1 MYLNFMPSNASE
13 TQRGTASARK
23 RGTSSLL
30 LLGPAFVAAVAY
42 VDPGN
47 VAANLTAGAEY
58 GYLLVWVLV
67 AANLIAVLVQY
78 LSSKLGLV
86 SGQSLSGI
94 LGRRL
99 GRRRRRAYWGQAEIV
114 AIATDLAEVV
124 GGAIALKILFDLPL
138 LLGGVIVGIVSL
150 VLLSIQSSRGQRP
163 FEFVI
168 IGFLAI
174 IAIGFLAEPAIAAL
188 VGPPLV
194 DAGLSEVAARS
205 ASVALALVL
214 ATGMTMIFGELVPK
228 NMAIAQPL
236 RTAKL
241 VVGFQRLFST
251 IFGLPIRLFNGNA
264 NAVVRALGVEP
275 QEELS
280 SARSADELSVLV
292 KRSADE
298 GALAEETAS
307 LVQRTLAFGDRR
319 AHDAMVPR
327 GRVDSLEVDQTVA
340 DLLELARETGHSRFP
355 VQDDENEIAGV
366 AHIRHGLAVPFDERP
381 TTRVD
386 AVMGPATFVPDTV
399 PLDDLMDTLRAGGLQ
414 MAVVVDEFGDHAGLI
429 TLEDLV
435 EEIVGEVRDEHDEEP
450 DDTLGGLVTMD
461 RGRRA
466 EVGDEIVV
474 DTAPAPGEEPARL
487 RIVVVEIDG
496 MRIETVHV
504 IVEAAPDEADVRAED
519 EEVAR

>member
-1 MYLNFMPSNASE
+1 MDLIGPLVSLAI
-13 TQRGTASARK
+13 G
-23 RGTSSLL
+23 LL
-30 LLGPAFVAAVAY
+30 LVLACGAFVAAEFSLITVNRND
-42 VDPGN
+42 VE
-47 VAANLTAGAEY
+47 AAAESGDKRAG
-58 GYLLVWVLV
+58 GVLRGMKT
-67 AANLIAVLVQY
+67 
-78 LSSKLGLV
+78 LST
-86 SGQSLSGI
+86 QLSGAQ
-94 LGRRL
+94 LGITVTNL
-99 GRRRRRAYWGQAEIV
+99 G
-114 AIATDLAEVV
+114 
-124 GGAIALKILFDLPL
+124 
-138 LLGGVIVGIVSL
+138 
-150 VLLSIQSSRGQRP
+150 
-163 FEFVI
+163 
-168 IGFLAI
+168 
-174 IAIGFLAEPAIAAL
+174 IGFLAEPAIAAL

-251 IFGLPIRLFNGNA
+251 IFALPIRLFNGNA

-435 EEIVGEVRDEHDEEP
+435 EEIVGEVRDEHDEERDDTPEP
-450 DDTLGGLVTMD
+450 DGSWDLDARMRPDEATERLGVTVPEHEDYDTLGGLVTMEL
-461 RGRRA
+461 GRLA

-474 DTAPAPGEEPARL
+474 DTDPVPGEEPARL

>member
-1 MYLNFMPSNASE
+1 MDLIGPLVSLAI
-13 TQRGTASARK
+13 G
-23 RGTSSLL
+23 LL
-30 LLGPAFVAAVAY
+30 LVLACGAFVAAEFSLITVNRND
-42 VDPGN
+42 VE
-47 VAANLTAGAEY
+47 AAAESGDKRAG
-58 GYLLVWVLV
+58 GVLRGMKT
-67 AANLIAVLVQY
+67 
-78 LSSKLGLV
+78 LST
-86 SGQSLSGI
+86 QLSGAQ
-94 LGRRL
+94 LGITVTNL
-99 GRRRRRAYWGQAEIV
+99 G
-114 AIATDLAEVV
+114 
-124 GGAIALKILFDLPL
+124 
-138 LLGGVIVGIVSL
+138 
-150 VLLSIQSSRGQRP
+150 
-163 FEFVI
+163 
-168 IGFLAI
+168 
-174 IAIGFLAEPAIAAL
+174 IGFLAEPAIAAL

-251 IFGLPIRLFNGNA
+251 IFALPIRLFNGNA

-355 VQDDENEIAGV
+355 VQDEENEIAGV

-435 EEIVGEVRDEHDEEP
+435 EEIVGEVRDEHDEEMDDTPEP
-450 DDTLGGLVTMD
+450 DGSWDLDARMRPDEATERLGVTVPEHEDYDTLGGLVTMEL
-461 RGRRA
+461 GRLA
-466 EVGDEIVV
+466 EVSDEIVV
-474 DTAPAPGEEPARL
+474 DTDPAPGEEPARL
-487 RIVVVEIDG
+487 RIVVAEIDG

-504 IVEAAPDEADVRAED
+504 IVEAAPDETDVRAED

>member
-1 MYLNFMPSNASE
+1 MDLIGPLVSLAI
-13 TQRGTASARK
+13 G
-23 RGTSSLL
+23 LL
-30 LLGPAFVAAVAY
+30 LVLACGAFVAAEFSLITVNRND
-42 VDPGN
+42 VE
-47 VAANLTAGAEY
+47 AAAESGDKRAG
-58 GYLLVWVLV
+58 GVLRGMKT
-67 AANLIAVLVQY
+67 
-78 LSSKLGLV
+78 LST
-86 SGQSLSGI
+86 QLSGAQ
-94 LGRRL
+94 LGITVTNL
-99 GRRRRRAYWGQAEIV
+99 G
-114 AIATDLAEVV
+114 
-124 GGAIALKILFDLPL
+124 
-138 LLGGVIVGIVSL
+138 
-150 VLLSIQSSRGQRP
+150 
-163 FEFVI
+163 
-168 IGFLAI
+168 
-174 IAIGFLAEPAIAAL
+174 IGFLAEPAIAAL

-327 GRVDSLEVDQTVA
+327 GRVDSLEVEQTVA

-366 AHIRHGLAVPFDERP
+366 AHIRHGLAVPFDERS

-435 EEIVGEVRDEHDEEP
+435 EEIVGEVRDEHDEETDDTPEP
-450 DDTLGGLVTMD
+450 DGSWDLDARMRPDEATERLGVTVPEHEDYDTLGGLVTMEL
-461 RGRRA
+461 GRLA

-474 DTAPAPGEEPARL
+474 DTDPAPGEEPARL

-504 IVEAAPDEADVRAED
+504 IVEAAPDETDVRAED

>member
-1 MYLNFMPSNASE
+1 MDLIGPLVSLAI
-13 TQRGTASARK
+13 G
-23 RGTSSLL
+23 LL
-30 LLGPAFVAAVAY
+30 LVLACGAFVAAEFSLITVNRND
-42 VDPGN
+42 VE
-47 VAANLTAGAEY
+47 AAAESGDKRAG
-58 GYLLVWVLV
+58 GVLRGMKT
-67 AANLIAVLVQY
+67 
-78 LSSKLGLV
+78 LST
-86 SGQSLSGI
+86 QLSGAQ
-94 LGRRL
+94 LGITVTNL
-99 GRRRRRAYWGQAEIV
+99 G
-114 AIATDLAEVV
+114 
-124 GGAIALKILFDLPL
+124 
-138 LLGGVIVGIVSL
+138 
-150 VLLSIQSSRGQRP
+150 
-163 FEFVI
+163 
-168 IGFLAI
+168 
-174 IAIGFLAEPAIAAL
+174 IGFLAEPAIAAL

-355 VQDDENEIAGV
+355 VQDGENEIAGV

-435 EEIVGEVRDEHDEEP
+435 EEIVGEVRDEHDEETDDTPEP
-450 DDTLGGLVTMD
+450 DGSWDLDARMRPDEATERLGVTVPEHEDYDTLGGLVTMEL
-461 RGRRA
+461 GRLA

-474 DTAPAPGEEPARL
+474 DTDPAPGEEPARL

-504 IVEAAPDEADVRAED
+504 IVEAAPDETDVRAED

>member
-1 MYLNFMPSNASE
+1 MDLIGPLVSLAI
-13 TQRGTASARK
+13 G
-23 RGTSSLL
+23 LL
-30 LLGPAFVAAVAY
+30 LVLACGAFVAAEFSLITVNRND
-42 VDPGN
+42 VE
-47 VAANLTAGAEY
+47 AAAESGDKRAG
-58 GYLLVWVLV
+58 GVLRGMKT
-67 AANLIAVLVQY
+67 
-78 LSSKLGLV
+78 LST
-86 SGQSLSGI
+86 QLSGAQ
-94 LGRRL
+94 LGITVTNL
-99 GRRRRRAYWGQAEIV
+99 G
-114 AIATDLAEVV
+114 
-124 GGAIALKILFDLPL
+124 
-138 LLGGVIVGIVSL
+138 
-150 VLLSIQSSRGQRP
+150 
-163 FEFVI
+163 
-168 IGFLAI
+168 
-174 IAIGFLAEPAIAAL
+174 IGFLAEPAIAAL

-435 EEIVGEVRDEHDEEP
+435 EEIVGEVRDEHDEETDDTPEP
-450 DDTLGGLVTMD
+450 DGSWDLDARMRPDEATERLGVTVPEHEDYDTLGGLVTMEL
-461 RGRRA
+461 GRLA

-474 DTAPAPGEEPARL
+474 DTDPAPGEEPARL

-504 IVEAAPDEADVRAED
+504 IVEAAPDETDVRAED
-519 EEVAR
+519 EEVAL

>member
-1 MYLNFMPSNASE
+1 MDLIGPLVSLAIW
-13 TQRGTASARK
+13 
-23 RGTSSLL
+23 LL
-30 LLGPAFVAAVAY
+30 LVLACGAFVAAEFSLITVNRND
-42 VDPGN
+42 VE
-47 VAANLTAGAEY
+47 AAAESGDKRAG
-58 GYLLVWVLV
+58 GVLRGMKT
-67 AANLIAVLVQY
+67 
-78 LSSKLGLV
+78 LST
-86 SGQSLSGI
+86 QLSGAQ
-94 LGRRL
+94 LGITVTNL
-99 GRRRRRAYWGQAEIV
+99 G
-114 AIATDLAEVV
+114 
-124 GGAIALKILFDLPL
+124 
-138 LLGGVIVGIVSL
+138 
-150 VLLSIQSSRGQRP
+150 
-163 FEFVI
+163 
-168 IGFLAI
+168 
-174 IAIGFLAEPAIAAL
+174 IGFLAEPAIAAL

-366 AHIRHGLAVPFDERP
+366 AHIRHGLAVPFDERS

-435 EEIVGEVRDEHDEEP
+435 EEIVGEVRDEHDEETDDTPEP
-450 DDTLGGLVTMD
+450 DGSWDLDARMRPDEATERLGVTVPEHEDYDTLGGLVTMEL
-461 RGRRA
+461 GRLA

-474 DTAPAPGEEPARL
+474 DTDPAPGEEPARL

-504 IVEAAPDEADVRAED
+504 IVEAAPDETDVRAED

>member
-1 MYLNFMPSNASE
+1 MDLIGPLVSLAI
-13 TQRGTASARK
+13 G
-23 RGTSSLL
+23 LL
-30 LLGPAFVAAVAY
+30 LVLACGAFVAAEFSLITVNRND
-42 VDPGN
+42 VE
-47 VAANLTAGAEY
+47 AAAESGDKRAG
-58 GYLLVWVLV
+58 GVLRGMKT
-67 AANLIAVLVQY
+67 
-78 LSSKLGLV
+78 LST
-86 SGQSLSGI
+86 QLSGAQ
-94 LGRRL
+94 LGITVTNL
-99 GRRRRRAYWGQAEIV
+99 G
-114 AIATDLAEVV
+114 
-124 GGAIALKILFDLPL
+124 
-138 LLGGVIVGIVSL
+138 
-150 VLLSIQSSRGQRP
+150 
-163 FEFVI
+163 
-168 IGFLAI
+168 
-174 IAIGFLAEPAIAAL
+174 IGFLAEPAIAAL

-251 IFGLPIRLFNGNA
+251 IFALPIRLFNGNA

-435 EEIVGEVRDEHDEEP
+435 EEIVGEVRDEHDEETDDTPEP
-450 DDTLGGLVTMD
+450 DGSWDLDARMRPDEATERLGVTVPEHEDYDTLGGLVTMEL
-461 RGRRA
+461 GRLA

-474 DTAPAPGEEPARL
+474 DTDPVPGEEPARL

-504 IVEAAPDEADVRAED
+504 IVEAVPDETDVRAED

>member
-1 MYLNFMPSNASE
+1 MDLIGPLV
-13 TQRGTASARK
+13 
-23 RGTSSLL
+23 SLAIGL
-30 LLGPAFVAAVAY
+30 
-42 VDPGN
+42 
-47 VAANLTAGAEY
+47 
-58 GYLLVWVLV
+58 VLV
-67 AANLIAVLVQY
+67 AACGGFVAAEFALITANRNDVEAAAASGDKRSVGVLEGMRT
-78 LSSKLGLV
+78 LST
-86 SGQSLSGI
+86 QLSGAQ
-94 LGRRL
+94 LGITVTNL
-99 GRRRRRAYWGQAEIV
+99 G
-114 AIATDLAEVV
+114 
-124 GGAIALKILFDLPL
+124 
-138 LLGGVIVGIVSL
+138 
-150 VLLSIQSSRGQRP
+150 
-163 FEFVI
+163 
-168 IGFLAI
+168 
-174 IAIGFLAEPAIAAL
+174 IGFLAEPAIAAL

-366 AHIRHGLAVPFDERP
+366 AHIRHGLAVPFHERP

-435 EEIVGEVRDEHDEEP
+435 EEIVGEVRDEHDEETDDTPEP
-450 DDTLGGLVTMD
+450 DGSWDLDARMRPDEATERLGVTVPEHEDYDTLGGLVTMEL
-461 RGRRA
+461 GRLA

-474 DTAPAPGEEPARL
+474 DTDPAPGEEPARL

-504 IVEAAPDEADVRAED
+504 IVEAAPDETDVRAED

>member
-1 MYLNFMPSNASE
+1 MDLIGPLVSLAI
-13 TQRGTASARK
+13 G
-23 RGTSSLL
+23 LL
-30 LLGPAFVAAVAY
+30 LVAACGGFVAAEFSLITVNRND
-42 VDPGN
+42 VE
-47 VAANLTAGAEY
+47 AAAESGDKRAG
-58 GYLLVWVLV
+58 GVL
-67 AANLIAVLVQY
+67 QGMKT
-78 LSSKLGLV
+78 LST
-86 SGQSLSGI
+86 QLSGAQ
-94 LGRRL
+94 LGITVTNL
-99 GRRRRRAYWGQAEIV
+99 G
-114 AIATDLAEVV
+114 
-124 GGAIALKILFDLPL
+124 
-138 LLGGVIVGIVSL
+138 
-150 VLLSIQSSRGQRP
+150 
-163 FEFVI
+163 
-168 IGFLAI
+168 
-174 IAIGFLAEPAIAAL
+174 IGFLAEPAIAAL

-214 ATGMTMIFGELVPK
+214 ATGTTMIFGELVPK

-241 VVGFQRLFST
+241 VVGFQRLFT
-251 IFGLPIRLFNGNA
+251 KAFGLPIRLFNGNA

-275 QEELS
+275 QEELG
-280 SARSADELSVLV
+280 SARSADELAVLV

-327 GRVDSLEVDQTVA
+327 GRMDSLEVDQSVA

-355 VQDDENEIAGV
+355 VLDDENEIAGV
-366 AHIRHGLAVPFDERP
+366 AHIRHGLAIPFAERP

-386 AVMGPATFVPDTV
+386 AVMGTATFVPDTV

-435 EEIVGEVRDEHDEEP
+435 EEIVGEVRDEHDEEMDDTPEP
-450 DDTLGGLVTMD
+450 DGSWDLDARMRPDEAAERLGVTVPEHEDYDTLGGLVTMEL
-461 RGRRA
+461 GRLA

-474 DTAPAPGEEPARL
+474 DTDPAPGEQPARL
-487 RIVVVEIDG
+487 RIEVTEIDG

-504 IVEAAPDEADVRAED
+504 KVEPAPGDEDAQGED
-519 EEVAR
+519 EEEQR

>member
-1 MYLNFMPSNASE
+1 MDLIGPLVSLAI
-13 TQRGTASARK
+13 G
-23 RGTSSLL
+23 LL
-30 LLGPAFVAAVAY
+30 LVLACGAFVAAEFSLITVNRND
-42 VDPGN
+42 VE
-47 VAANLTAGAEY
+47 AAAESGDKRAG
-58 GYLLVWVLV
+58 GVLRGMKT
-67 AANLIAVLVQY
+67 
-78 LSSKLGLV
+78 LST
-86 SGQSLSGI
+86 QLSGAQ
-94 LGRRL
+94 LGITVTNL
-99 GRRRRRAYWGQAEIV
+99 G
-114 AIATDLAEVV
+114 
-124 GGAIALKILFDLPL
+124 
-138 LLGGVIVGIVSL
+138 
-150 VLLSIQSSRGQRP
+150 
-163 FEFVI
+163 
-168 IGFLAI
+168 
-174 IAIGFLAEPAIAAL
+174 IGFLAEPAIAAL

-251 IFGLPIRLFNGNA
+251 IFALPIRLFNGNA

-355 VQDDENEIAGV
+355 VQDEENEIAGV

-435 EEIVGEVRDEHDEEP
+435 EEIVGEVRDEHDEEMDDTPEP
-450 DDTLGGLVTMD
+450 DGSWDLDARMRPDEATERLGVTVPEHEDYDTLGGLVTMEL
-461 RGRRA
+461 GRLA

-474 DTAPAPGEEPARL
+474 DTDPAPGEEPARL
-487 RIVVVEIDG
+487 RIVVAEIDG

-504 IVEAAPDEADVRAED
+504 IVEAVPDETDVRGED

>member
-1 MYLNFMPSNASE
+1 MDLIGPLVSLAI
-13 TQRGTASARK
+13 G
-23 RGTSSLL
+23 LL
-30 LLGPAFVAAVAY
+30 LVLACGAFVAAEFSLITVNRND
-42 VDPGN
+42 VE
-47 VAANLTAGAEY
+47 AAAESGDKRAG
-58 GYLLVWVLV
+58 GVLRGMKT
-67 AANLIAVLVQY
+67 
-78 LSSKLGLV
+78 LST
-86 SGQSLSGI
+86 QLSGAQ
-94 LGRRL
+94 LGITVTNL
-99 GRRRRRAYWGQAEIV
+99 
-114 AIATDLAEVV
+114 D
-124 GGAIALKILFDLPL
+124 
-138 LLGGVIVGIVSL
+138 
-150 VLLSIQSSRGQRP
+150 
-163 FEFVI
+163 
-168 IGFLAI
+168 
-174 IAIGFLAEPAIAAL
+174 IGFLAEPAIAAL

-366 AHIRHGLAVPFDERP
+366 AHIRHGLAVPFDERS

-435 EEIVGEVRDEHDEEP
+435 EEIVGEVRDEHDEETDDTPEP
-450 DDTLGGLVTMD
+450 DGSWDLDARMRPDEATERLGVTVPEHEDYDTLGGLVTMEL
-461 RGRRA
+461 GRLA

-474 DTAPAPGEEPARL
+474 DTDPAPGEEPARL

-504 IVEAAPDEADVRAED
+504 IVEAAPDETDVRAED

>member
-1 MYLNFMPSNASE
+1 MDLIGPLVSLAI
-13 TQRGTASARK
+13 G
-23 RGTSSLL
+23 LL
-30 LLGPAFVAAVAY
+30 LVLACGAFVAAEFSLITVNRND
-42 VDPGN
+42 VE
-47 VAANLTAGAEY
+47 AAAESGDKRAG
-58 GYLLVWVLV
+58 GVLRGMKT
-67 AANLIAVLVQY
+67 
-78 LSSKLGLV
+78 LST
-86 SGQSLSGI
+86 QLSGAQ
-94 LGRRL
+94 LGITVTNL
-99 GRRRRRAYWGQAEIV
+99 G
-114 AIATDLAEVV
+114 
-124 GGAIALKILFDLPL
+124 
-138 LLGGVIVGIVSL
+138 
-150 VLLSIQSSRGQRP
+150 
-163 FEFVI
+163 
-168 IGFLAI
+168 
-174 IAIGFLAEPAIAAL
+174 IGFLAEPAIAAL

-251 IFGLPIRLFNGNA
+251 IFALPIRLFNGNA

-435 EEIVGEVRDEHDEEP
+435 EEIVGEVRDEHDEEMDDTPEP
-450 DDTLGGLVTMD
+450 DGSWDLDARMRPDEATERLGVTVPEHEDYDTLGGLVTMEL
-461 RGRRA
+461 GRLA

-474 DTAPAPGEEPARL
+474 DTDPAPGEEPARL
-487 RIVVVEIDG
+487 RIVVAEIDG

-504 IVEAAPDEADVRAED
+504 IVEAAPDETDVRAED

>member
-1 MYLNFMPSNASE
+1 MDLIGPLVSLAI
-13 TQRGTASARK
+13 G
-23 RGTSSLL
+23 LL
-30 LLGPAFVAAVAY
+30 LVLACGGFVAAEFSLITVNRND
-42 VDPGN
+42 VE
-47 VAANLTAGAEY
+47 AAAESGDKRAG
-58 GYLLVWVLV
+58 GVLRGMKT
-67 AANLIAVLVQY
+67 
-78 LSSKLGLV
+78 LST
-86 SGQSLSGI
+86 QLSGAQ
-94 LGRRL
+94 LGITVTNL
-99 GRRRRRAYWGQAEIV
+99 G
-114 AIATDLAEVV
+114 
-124 GGAIALKILFDLPL
+124 
-138 LLGGVIVGIVSL
+138 
-150 VLLSIQSSRGQRP
+150 
-163 FEFVI
+163 
-168 IGFLAI
+168 
-174 IAIGFLAEPAIAAL
+174 IGFLAEPAIAAL

-194 DAGLSEVAARS
+194 DLGLSEVAARS

-241 VVGFQRLFST
+241 VVGFQRVFTTL
-251 IFGLPIRLFNGNA
+251 FGLPIRLFNGNA

-275 QEELS
+275 QEELG

-327 GRVDSLEVDQTVA
+327 GRVDSLEVDQSVA
-340 DLLELARETGHSRFP
+340 ELLELARETGHSRFP
-355 VQDDENEIAGV
+355 VLDDDGEIAGV
-366 AHIRHGLAVPFDERP
+366 AHIRHGLAVPFDQRP
-381 TTRVD
+381 TTRVEE
-386 AVMGPATFVPDTV
+386 VMGTATFVPDTV
-399 PLDDLMDTLRAGGLQ
+399 PLDDLMDTLRGGGLQ

-435 EEIVGEVRDEHDEEP
+435 EEIVGEVRDEHDEETDDTPEP
-450 DDTLGGLVTMD
+450 DGSWDLDARMRPDEAAERLGVTVPEHEDYDTLGGLVTMEL
-461 RGRRA
+461 GRLA

-474 DTAPAPGEEPARL
+474 DTDPAPGEQPATL
-487 RIVVVEIDG
+487 RIQVTEVDG

-504 IVEAAPDEADVRAED
+504 KVEAVRDDEGEQARD

>member
-1 MYLNFMPSNASE
+1 MDLIGPLVSLAI
-13 TQRGTASARK
+13 G
-23 RGTSSLL
+23 LL
-30 LLGPAFVAAVAY
+30 LVLACGAFVAAEFSLITVNRND
-42 VDPGN
+42 VE
-47 VAANLTAGAEY
+47 AAAESGDKRAG
-58 GYLLVWVLV
+58 GVLRGMKT
-67 AANLIAVLVQY
+67 
-78 LSSKLGLV
+78 LST
-86 SGQSLSGI
+86 QLSGAQ
-94 LGRRL
+94 LGITVTNL
-99 GRRRRRAYWGQAEIV
+99 G
-114 AIATDLAEVV
+114 
-124 GGAIALKILFDLPL
+124 
-138 LLGGVIVGIVSL
+138 
-150 VLLSIQSSRGQRP
+150 
-163 FEFVI
+163 
-168 IGFLAI
+168 
-174 IAIGFLAEPAIAAL
+174 IGFLAEPAIAAL

-435 EEIVGEVRDEHDEEP
+435 EEIVGEVRDEHDEERDDTPEP
-450 DDTLGGLVTMD
+450 DGSWDLDARMRPDEATERLGVTVPEHEDYDTLGGLVTMEL
-461 RGRRA
+461 GRLA

-474 DTAPAPGEEPARL
+474 DTDPVPGEEPARL

-504 IVEAAPDEADVRAED
+504 IVEAAPDETDVRAED

>member
-1 MYLNFMPSNASE
+1 MDLIGPLVSLAI
-13 TQRGTASARK
+13 G
-23 RGTSSLL
+23 LL
-30 LLGPAFVAAVAY
+30 LVLACGAFVAAEFSLITVNRND
-42 VDPGN
+42 VE
-47 VAANLTAGAEY
+47 AAAESGDKRAG
-58 GYLLVWVLV
+58 GVLRGMKT
-67 AANLIAVLVQY
+67 
-78 LSSKLGLV
+78 LST
-86 SGQSLSGI
+86 QLSGAQ
-94 LGRRL
+94 LGITVTNL
-99 GRRRRRAYWGQAEIV
+99 
-114 AIATDLAEVV
+114 
-124 GGAIALKILFDLPL
+124 
-138 LLGGVIVGIVSL
+138 
-150 VLLSIQSSRGQRP
+150 
-163 FEFVI
+163 
-168 IGFLAI
+168 
-174 IAIGFLAEPAIAAL
+174 AIGFLAEPAIAAL

-205 ASVALALVL
+205 ASVTLALIL

-241 VVGFQRLFST
+241 VVGFQRVFST
-251 IFGLPIRLFNGNA
+251 IFSLPIRLFNGNA

-275 QEELS
+275 QEELG

-327 GRVDSLEVDQTVA
+327 GRVDSLEVDQTVTE
-340 DLLELARETGHSRFP
+340 LLELARETGHSRFP
-355 VQDDENEIAGV
+355 VQDEENEIAGV

-435 EEIVGEVRDEHDEEP
+435 EEIVGEVRDEHDEKMDDTPEP
-450 DDTLGGLVTMD
+450 DGSWDLDARMRPDEATERLGVTVPEHEDYDTLGGLVTMEL
-461 RGRRA
+461 GRLA

-474 DTAPAPGEEPARL
+474 GTDPAPGEEPARL
-487 RIVVVEIDG
+487 RIIVVEIDG

-504 IVEAAPDEADVRAED
+504 IVEAVPDETDVRAED

>member
-1 MYLNFMPSNASE
+1 MDLIGPLVSLAI
-13 TQRGTASARK
+13 G
-23 RGTSSLL
+23 LL
-30 LLGPAFVAAVAY
+30 LVLACGAFVAAEFSLITVNRND
-42 VDPGN
+42 VE
-47 VAANLTAGAEY
+47 AAAESGDKRAG
-58 GYLLVWVLV
+58 GVLRGMKT
-67 AANLIAVLVQY
+67 
-78 LSSKLGLV
+78 LST
-86 SGQSLSGI
+86 QLSGAQ
-94 LGRRL
+94 LGITVTNL
-99 GRRRRRAYWGQAEIV
+99 G
-114 AIATDLAEVV
+114 
-124 GGAIALKILFDLPL
+124 
-138 LLGGVIVGIVSL
+138 
-150 VLLSIQSSRGQRP
+150 
-163 FEFVI
+163 
-168 IGFLAI
+168 
-174 IAIGFLAEPAIAAL
+174 IGFLAEPAIAAL

-327 GRVDSLEVDQTVA
+327 GRVDSLEVEQTVA

-435 EEIVGEVRDEHDEEP
+435 EEIVGEVRDEHDEETDDTPEP
-450 DDTLGGLVTMD
+450 DGSWDLDARMRPDEATERLGVTVPEHEDYDTLGGLVTMEL
-461 RGRRA
+461 GRLA

-474 DTAPAPGEEPARL
+474 DTDPAPGEEPARL

-504 IVEAAPDEADVRAED
+504 IVEAAPDETDVRAED

>member
-1 MYLNFMPSNASE
+1 MDLIGPLVSLAI
-13 TQRGTASARK
+13 G
-23 RGTSSLL
+23 LL
-30 LLGPAFVAAVAY
+30 LVLACGGFVAAEFSLITVNRND
-42 VDPGN
+42 VE
-47 VAANLTAGAEY
+47 AAVEGGDKRAG
-58 GYLLVWVLV
+58 GVL
-67 AANLIAVLVQY
+67 QGMKT
-78 LSSKLGLV
+78 LST
-86 SGQSLSGI
+86 QLSGAQ
-94 LGRRL
+94 LGITVTNL
-99 GRRRRRAYWGQAEIV
+99 G
-114 AIATDLAEVV
+114 
-124 GGAIALKILFDLPL
+124 
-138 LLGGVIVGIVSL
+138 
-150 VLLSIQSSRGQRP
+150 
-163 FEFVI
+163 
-168 IGFLAI
+168 
-174 IAIGFLAEPAIAAL
+174 IGFLAEPAIAAL

-194 DAGLSEVAARS
+194 DAGLSPVAARS
-205 ASVALALVL
+205 ASIVLALVL
-214 ATGMTMIFGELVPK
+214 ATGVTMIFGELVPK

-241 VVGFQRLFST
+241 VVGFQRLFTT

-327 GRVDSLEVDQTVA
+327 GRVDSLEVDQSVA
-340 DLLELARETGHSRFP
+340 ELLELARETGHSRFP
-355 VQDDENEIAGV
+355 VLDDENEIAGV
-366 AHIRHGLAVPFDERP
+366 AHIRHGLAVPFDARP
-381 TTRVD
+381 TTTVE

-399 PLDDLMDTLRAGGLQ
+399 PLDDLMDTLRGGGLQ

-435 EEIVGEVRDEHDEEP
+435 EEIVGEVRDEHDEEMDDAP
-450 DDTLGGLVTMD
+450 DPDGSWDLDARMRPDEATERLGVTVPEHEDYDTLGGLVTMEL
-461 RGRRA
+461 GRLA

-474 DTAPAPGEEPARL
+474 GTDPAPGEEPARL
-487 RIVVVEIDG
+487 RIAVAEIDG

-504 IVEAAPDEADVRAED
+504 MVEAVPED
-519 EEVAR
+519 EDADDEREEER

>member
-1 MYLNFMPSNASE
+1 MDLIGPLVSLAI
-13 TQRGTASARK
+13 G
-23 RGTSSLL
+23 LL
-30 LLGPAFVAAVAY
+30 LVLACGAFVAAEFSLITVNRND
-42 VDPGN
+42 VE
-47 VAANLTAGAEY
+47 AAAESGDKRAG
-58 GYLLVWVLV
+58 GVLRGMKT
-67 AANLIAVLVQY
+67 
-78 LSSKLGLV
+78 LST
-86 SGQSLSGI
+86 QLSGAQ
-94 LGRRL
+94 LGITVTNL
-99 GRRRRRAYWGQAEIV
+99 G
-114 AIATDLAEVV
+114 
-124 GGAIALKILFDLPL
+124 
-138 LLGGVIVGIVSL
+138 
-150 VLLSIQSSRGQRP
+150 
-163 FEFVI
+163 
-168 IGFLAI
+168 
-174 IAIGFLAEPAIAAL
+174 IGFLAEPAIAAL

-327 GRVDSLEVDQTVA
+327 GRVDSLEVEQTVA

-435 EEIVGEVRDEHDEEP
+435 EEIVGEVRDEHDEETDDTPEP
-450 DDTLGGLVTMD
+450 DGSWDLDARMRPDEATERLGVTVPEHEDYDTLGGLVTMEL
-461 RGRRA
+461 GRLA

-474 DTAPAPGEEPARL
+474 DTDPAPGEEPARL

-496 MRIETVHV
+496 MWIETVHV
-504 IVEAAPDEADVRAED
+504 IVEAAPDETDVRAED

>member
-1 MYLNFMPSNASE
+1 MDLIGPLVSLAI
-13 TQRGTASARK
+13 G
-23 RGTSSLL
+23 LL
-30 LLGPAFVAAVAY
+30 LVLACGAFVAAEFSLITVNRND
-42 VDPGN
+42 VE
-47 VAANLTAGAEY
+47 AAAESGDKRAG
-58 GYLLVWVLV
+58 GVLRGMKT
-67 AANLIAVLVQY
+67 
-78 LSSKLGLV
+78 LST
-86 SGQSLSGI
+86 QLSGAQ
-94 LGRRL
+94 LGITVTNL
-99 GRRRRRAYWGQAEIV
+99 G
-114 AIATDLAEVV
+114 
-124 GGAIALKILFDLPL
+124 
-138 LLGGVIVGIVSL
+138 
-150 VLLSIQSSRGQRP
+150 
-163 FEFVI
+163 
-168 IGFLAI
+168 
-174 IAIGFLAEPAIAAL
+174 IGFLAEPAIAAL

-435 EEIVGEVRDEHDEEP
+435 EEIVGEVRDEHDEETDDTPEP
-450 DDTLGGLVTMD
+450 DGSWDLDARMRPDEATERLGVTVPEHEDYDTLGGLVTMEL
-461 RGRRA
+461 GRLA

-474 DTAPAPGEEPARL
+474 DTDPAPGEEPARL
-487 RIVVVEIDG
+487 RIVVAEIDG

-504 IVEAAPDEADVRAED
+504 IVEAAPDETDVRAED